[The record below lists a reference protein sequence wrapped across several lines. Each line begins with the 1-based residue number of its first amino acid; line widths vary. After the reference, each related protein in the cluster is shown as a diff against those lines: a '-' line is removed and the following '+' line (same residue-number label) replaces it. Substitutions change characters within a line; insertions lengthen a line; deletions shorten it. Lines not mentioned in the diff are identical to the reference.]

1 MVRTDDRE
9 LLANLSLLEMQDLD
23 VILGTDWLSTYH
35 ASVVVTFQILSQQIF
50 HFRGTKEAPRPH
62 LVSKLI
68 IFFGKDVTVFVHV
81 NWGQE
86 EKLNLKNVLVI
97 REFSDVFPEKLPGL
111 PPRREVDFLIK
122 LFPRTTPFF

>member
-1 MVRTDDRE
+1 M
-9 LLANLSLLEMQDLD
+9 
-23 VILGTDWLSTYH
+23 
-35 ASVVVTFQILSQQIF
+35 
-50 HFRGTKEAPRPH
+50 
-62 LVSKLI
+62 
-68 IFFGKDVTVFVHV
+68 VFVHV